1 MANIKYLPLGG
12 IVTEG
17 MQIRVKMDPDV
28 VLDYAE
34 AMKAG
39 KKFPPLLTFFD
50 GEKYFLA
57 DGFHRLYA
65 ARELKL
71 AKIACE
77 VREGTRVAARLA
89 ACGANQDHGLRRSN
103 ADKRHAI
110 TVMRELK
117 PDWSSRMIS
126 DHVGVS
132 HTVVD
137 NLRRQVA
144 TVASSDLSH
153 ECEPGAAGNDQLA
166 TVASSNVRKSRQS
179 KDFGPPPTRET
190 RIGRDG
196 KFRKVPPVPVKP
208 AAQTVPPAPAVDDG
222 SGEAPGPVPVDT
234 PTAKVGGETEVGLVD
249 SLGRHVPEDLAPLWH
264 RRQEVQDFLTA
275 LSRMRTTIR
284 HAQEGHDPL
293 WAETNFSAALVHLDR
308 AYSEI
313 DATKPYVVCPMCQG
327 IGCRACKERGLLGKF
342 RYDTVIPRELKVK
355 APRRE
360 GAQ

>member
-1 MANIKYLPLGG
+1 MGNIKYLPLGG

-50 GEKYFLA
+50 GKLYFLA
-57 DGFHRLYA
+57 DGFHRLNA

-77 VREGTRVAARLA
+77 VRDGTRLEARLA
-89 ACGANQDHGLRRSN
+89 ACGANQEHGLRRDN
-103 ADKRHAI
+103 PDKRRA
-110 TVMRELK
+110 VQVALELQ
-117 PDWSSRMIS
+117 PDWSSRLIAE
-126 DHVGVS
+126 HVGVG
-132 HTVVD
+132 HTIVDVV
-137 NLRRQVA
+137 RRQL
-144 TVASSDLSH
+144 ASD
-153 ECEPGAAGNDQLA
+153 
-166 TVASSNVRKSRQS
+166 ASSNVRIPRQS
-179 KDFGPPPTRET
+179 DVSEPPPPPPSRL
-190 RIGRDG
+190 GRDG
-196 KFRKVPPVPVKP
+196 KIRELPPVPVRP
-208 AAQTVPPAPAVDDG
+208 VAAVGSCEADG
-222 SGEAPGPVPVDT
+222 LASLALRSAEAEEHGTIGTDET
-234 PTAKVGGETEVGLVD
+234 HGGGEHDVVD
-249 SLGRHVPEDLAPLWH
+249 SLGRHVPDELAPLWH
-264 RRQEVQDFLTA
+264 RRQEVQEVLTA
-275 LSRMRTTIR
+275 LSRMRSTIR

-293 WAETNFSAALVHLDR
+293 WAETNFSAALMHLDR
-308 AYSEI
+308 AYAEI

-342 RYDTVIPRELKVK
+342 RYDTVIPRELKI

>member
-1 MANIKYLPLGG
+1 MKRLQVGREKTMANIKYLPLGG

-39 KKFPPLLTFFD
+39 KKFPALLTFFD
-50 GEKYFLA
+50 GKDYFLA

-77 VREGTRVAARLA
+77 VRDGTRLEARLA
-89 ACGANQDHGLRRSN
+89 ACGANQDHGLPRSN
-103 ADKRHAI
+103 PDKRRA
-110 TVMRELK
+110 VQVALELR
-117 PDWSSRMIS
+117 PEWTNRMIS
-126 DHVGVS
+126 ELVGVHHDMVS
-132 HTVVD
+132 E
-137 NLRRQVA
+137 RRQ
-144 TVASSDLSH
+144 
-153 ECEPGAAGNDQLA
+153 LA
-166 TVASSNVRKSRQS
+166 ESANSKARKSGQS
-179 KDFGPPPTRET
+179 DDFGPAPTMER

-196 KFRKVPPVPVKP
+196 KFYRACGSHPPVPVKP
-208 AAQTVPPAPAVDDG
+208 AAPVGSERSAVIRGEHGAVETTDRRDSTRVDGREAGAVPGDDEHG
-222 SGEAPGPVPVDT
+222 V
-234 PTAKVGGETEVGLVD
+234 VD

-264 RRQEVQDFLTA
+264 RRQEVQEFLTA
-275 LSRMRTTIR
+275 ISRMRSTIR
-284 HAQEGHDPL
+284 HAQESSDPL
-293 WAETNFSAALVHLDR
+293 WAETNFSAALMHLDR

-355 APRRE
+355 TPQG

>member
-50 GEKYFLA
+50 GEKHFLV

-65 ARELKL
+65 ARELTI
-71 AKIACE
+71 AKIECE
-77 VREGTRVAARLA
+77 VRDGTRLEARLA
-89 ACGANQDHGLRRSN
+89 ACGANQGHGLRRGS
-103 ADKRHAI
+103 ADKRHA
-110 TVMRELK
+110 VEVALELK

-126 DHVGVS
+126 DHVGVG

-137 NLRRQVA
+137 NVRRQVA
-144 TVASSDLSH
+144 SD
-153 ECEPGAAGNDQLA
+153 A
-166 TVASSNVRKSRQS
+166 TSNVRNARQS
-179 KDFGPPPTRET
+179 GSFGPPPTPMQ
-190 RIGRDG
+190 RIGADG
-196 KFRKVPPVPVKP
+196 KFYPAGGCRPPVPVKP
-208 AAQTVPPAPAVDDG
+208 VSQTVPPAPVF
-222 SGEAPGPVPVDT
+222 
-234 PTAKVGGETEVGLVD
+234 VGGTALLPADASFVNAVTTAVEKAIGEVEVGLVD

-360 GAQ
+360 GAS

>member
-1 MANIKYLPLGG
+1 MKHAEGGGVMANIKYLPLGG

-50 GEKYFLA
+50 GENYFLA

-77 VREGTRVAARLA
+77 VREGTRFDARLA
-89 ACGANQDHGLRRSN
+89 ACGANKEHGLRLRN
-103 ADKRHAI
+103 PDKRQAVKVVLEI
-110 TVMRELK
+110 RS
-117 PDWSSRMIS
+117 DWSNRLVAE
-126 DHVGVS
+126 HVGVTHPLVS
-132 HTVVD
+132 EMRQLVTVTSS
-137 NLRRQVA
+137 NLRN
-144 TVASSDLSH
+144 
-153 ECEPGAAGNDQLA
+153 P
-166 TVASSNVRKSRQS
+166 RQS
-179 KDFGPPPTRET
+179 TGFGPPPSRPV
-190 RIGRDG
+190 RMGMDG
-196 KFRKVPPVPVKP
+196 KFRKVPPVPVRP
-208 AAQTVPPAPAVDDG
+208 NVPEVGDQRLDVSEDSTVTSEQSVVSSGENESDGQTVG
-222 SGEAPGPVPVDT
+222 QSGGDA
-234 PTAKVGGETEVGLVD
+234 VGGETEVGLVD

-275 LSRMRTTIR
+275 LSRMRSTIR

-293 WAETNFSAALVHLDR
+293 WAETNFSAALMHLDR

-342 RYDTVIPRELKVK
+342 RYDTVIPRELKI
-355 APRRE
+355 APPGRRE
-360 GAQ
+360 